1 MVLIRA
7 RLRLAPTPR
16 VTSLYLFPRPQAAA
30 ALSKGRAAP
39 CSDQHQIWLQ
49 PSARYGRFSRG
60 PLAPPGPTDKFPS
73 LSCGCECRNI
83 RFIDNRSRLLVG
95 TSSGEQGS
103 ATHHDVFLGRC
114 TRLGRMGCRVSS
126 IVPTR
131 FGVSITK
138 LLNAAYDRWLKTSDD
153 SAVAAGAAKVRASG
167 GPLHRYSRQKSLNRV
182 GASSV

>member
-1 MVLIRA
+1 MAARA
-7 RLRLAPTPR
+7 AANKLRLAPTPR

-95 TSSGEQGS
+95 ISSGEQGS

-138 LLNAAYDRWLKTSDD
+138 VAERCIRSMAENARMTQRWPLVRLTCARLVDRYT
-153 SAVAAGAAKVRASG
+153 ATRAKS
-167 GPLHRYSRQKSLNRV
+167 P
-182 GASSV
+182 